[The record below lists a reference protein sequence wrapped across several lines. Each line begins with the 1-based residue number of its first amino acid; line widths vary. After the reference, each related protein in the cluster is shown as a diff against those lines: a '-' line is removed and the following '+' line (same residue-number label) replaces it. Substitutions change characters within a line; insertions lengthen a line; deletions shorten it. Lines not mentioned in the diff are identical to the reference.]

1 MAERKE
7 AEAVSLAALEEG
19 ATVKGVVKSVVD
31 FGLFVE
37 IAPYLQGLVHVS
49 ELSWEKGVKPADL
62 YKPGQEVDVYVKGI
76 DKENARVSL
85 SIKHLQKD
93 PWQAAVASITEGDI
107 ITGKVVRFLPFGAI
121 VHINEKVEGMV
132 HISEIAAERIEK
144 PEDVLHLDEEVKVKV
159 LNIDTKHKKVGLS
172 IIKAKEDAEKAQVSQ
187 YINETPALTQDL
199 GTKLNVTEE

>member
-1 MAERKE
+1 
-7 AEAVSLAALEEG
+7 
-19 ATVKGVVKSVVD
+19 
-31 FGLFVE
+31 
-37 IAPYLQGLVHVS
+37 
-49 ELSWEKGVKPADL
+49 
-62 YKPGQEVDVYVKGI
+62 
-76 DKENARVSL
+76 
-85 SIKHLQKD
+85 
-93 PWQAAVASITEGDI
+93 
-107 ITGKVVRFLPFGAI
+107 
-121 VHINEKVEGMV
+121 MV